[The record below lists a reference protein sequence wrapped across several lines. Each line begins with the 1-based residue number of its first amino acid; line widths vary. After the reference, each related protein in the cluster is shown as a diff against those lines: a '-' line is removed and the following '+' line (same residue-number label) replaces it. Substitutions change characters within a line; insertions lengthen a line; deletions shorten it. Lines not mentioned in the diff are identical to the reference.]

1 MLERLLKT
9 LEDTDL
15 KELVKGGGISFF
27 LRFGGLF
34 LGYVLTLVIA
44 NLFGAKVLGDY
55 VLVITVLSLFTLIA
69 KIGLDTTSIRFIA
82 SFASQENGLVSR
94 ILESKQL

>member
-1 MLERLLKT
+1 MIERLLKS
-9 LEDTDL
+9 LEDKDL
-15 KELVKGGGISFF
+15 KELVKGGSVSFF

-44 NLFGAKVLGDY
+44 NLFGAKGLGDY
-55 VLVITVLSLFTLIA
+55 VLAITVLSLFTLIA

-82 SFASQENGLVSR
+82 SFASGT
-94 ILESKQL
+94 